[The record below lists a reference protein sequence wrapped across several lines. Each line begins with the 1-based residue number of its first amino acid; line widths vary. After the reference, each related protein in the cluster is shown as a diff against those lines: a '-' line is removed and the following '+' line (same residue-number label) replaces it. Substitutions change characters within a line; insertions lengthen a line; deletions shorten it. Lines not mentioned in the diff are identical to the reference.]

1 MDTEKLNITEKMI
14 DSFFGVVKRLIPSYD
29 GSFGLPESFVD
40 MLKSII
46 ESVAWFLPLNVL
58 VPMFLITLGI
68 NLLNI
73 GWKIF
78 LRIKS
83 FIPTMGD

>member
-1 MDTEKLNITEKMI
+1 MI
-14 DSFFGVVKRLIPSYD
+14 VEAIINMFFGLITRLMPSYD
-29 GSFGLPESFVD
+29 GSFGIPDGFIEMFQ
-40 MLKSII
+40 SIM

-58 VPMFLITLGI
+58 VPLFLVSIGI
-68 NLLNI
+68 DIFHI

-83 FIPTMGD
+83 FIPTMGS